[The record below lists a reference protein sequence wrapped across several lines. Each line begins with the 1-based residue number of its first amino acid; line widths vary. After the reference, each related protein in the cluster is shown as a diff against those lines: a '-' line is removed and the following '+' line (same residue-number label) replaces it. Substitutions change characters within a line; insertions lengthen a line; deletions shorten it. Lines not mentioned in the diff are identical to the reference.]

1 MSMSTTISISALVE
15 SELSK
20 TWRCYTDPEHIVQW
34 NFAHESWHCPAARNE
49 LKVGGTYFAR
59 MEARDGSLGFDFKA
73 IYTQVRQMKD
83 FTYVF
88 GGREATVVF
97 SDEKGG
103 TRVAIDFDAETEN
116 SIDDQR
122 NGWQAIL
129 NNFKAYCE
137 SVDGA

>member
-1 MSMSTTISISALVE
+1 MSTTISIEAFVASNR
-15 SELSK
+15 SK
-20 TWRCYTDPEHIVQW
+20 TWRCYTDPEHIVHW
-34 NFAHESWHCPAARNE
+34 NFAHESWHCPVARNE
-49 LKVGGTYFAR
+49 PIVGGTYFAR
-59 MEARDGSLGFDFKA
+59 MEARDGSFGFDFEA
-73 IYTQVRQMKD
+73 VYTQVMPMER

-97 SDEKGG
+97 TEEEGG

-116 SIDDQR
+116 SIEDQR

-137 SVDGA
+137 SAD